1 MSLIN
6 TAYYTDIHHL
16 LQRLHHTDGL
26 HIFLELVIS
35 SHERDI
41 HASVL
46 PLWTSP
52 EWNHPES
59 TGTDSWCIVGID
71 GLVNS

>member
-46 PLWTSP
+46 PL
-52 EWNHPES
+52 
-59 TGTDSWCIVGID
+59 
-71 GLVNS
+71 